1 MAEKQELT
9 YEAAMT
15 RLEKIV
21 TMLENDTLSLDESLA
36 LFEEGTN
43 LARFCNKTLDE
54 AELKITKLTTGEAE
68 A

>member
-1 MAEKQELT
+1 MADKKERT
-9 YEAAMT
+9 YEEAMT

-21 TMLENDTLSLDESLA
+21 SQLENETLSLDDSLK
-36 LFEEGTN
+36 LFEEGTE

-68 A
+68 G

>member
-1 MAEKQELT
+1 MAEKKEMT
-9 YEAAMT
+9 YEEAMA

-21 TMLENDTLSLDESLA
+21 SMLENDTLNLDESLK

-54 AELKITKLTTGEAE
+54 AELKITDLNRGEEE